1 MVEYVLKKEDAL
13 AAYHLS
19 MTIEE
24 DFKTIVTRTR
34 MALETCG
41 FGVVDEIDLA
51 ELSRARAIDRTPHLI
66 LEASSPLGRDT
77 GLGPTTRHQ
86 LSCQV
91 VLRSWSDEQVRVDFM
106 SPGVMIDLVAET
118 IHDVAD
124 DVRAR
129 VEKVRDALV
138 PTPAIAWSGAA
149 GPA

>member
-1 MVEYVLKKEDAL
+1 M

-34 MALETCG
+34 VALESCG

-66 LEASSPLGRDT
+66 LEAYSPPGRDN
-77 GLGPTTRHQ
+77 GPGSTTWHQ
-86 LSCQV
+86 LSCRV
-91 VLRSWSDEQVRVDFM
+91 VLRSWSDEQVRLDFM

-129 VEKVRDALV
+129 VEKVRDARV
-138 PTPAIAWSGAA
+138 PAPAIAWSGGA
-149 GPA
+149 GQA

>member
-1 MVEYVLKKEDAL
+1 M

-24 DFKTIVTRTR
+24 DFETIVTRTR
-34 MALETCG
+34 VALENCG

-51 ELSRARAIDRTPHLI
+51 ELSKARAIDRTPHLI
-66 LEASSPLGRDT
+66 LEAFSPLGRDSV
-77 GLGPTTRHQ
+77 LGSTTSHQ

-91 VLRSWSDEQVRVDFM
+91 VLRSWSGERVRVDFM

-124 DVRAR
+124 DVRA
-129 VEKVRDALV
+129 
-138 PTPAIAWSGAA
+138 AWRGCGTRSSPHRPSL
-149 GPA
+149 GPGPRGRLNLAS